1 MPEEADDRSSGAG
14 QARTAALIV
23 LLLLVPL
30 AYSLV
35 SRAIPMDTAAGRR
48 FLEMPDP
55 KHKAC
60 VKATEYMR
68 YHHWEMLRGVRE
80 QVVRY
85 GIRGEIVLSRCPECH
100 TSKERFC
107 NRCHDAVS
115 LTPDCFDCHHY
126 P

>member
-1 MPEEADDRSSGAG
+1 MAV
-14 QARTAALIV
+14 LIV

-30 AYSLV
+30 AYSV
-35 SRAIPMDTAAGRR
+35 GHRVISRDVAAAEGV
-48 FLEMPDP
+48 FLERPDA
-55 KHKAC
+55 KYKNC
-60 VKATEYMR
+60 VKETEYMR
-68 YHHWEMLRGVRE
+68 YHHWELLRGVRE

-100 TSKERFC
+100 TRREQFC

-115 LTPDCFDCHHY
+115 LTPDCFDCHYY